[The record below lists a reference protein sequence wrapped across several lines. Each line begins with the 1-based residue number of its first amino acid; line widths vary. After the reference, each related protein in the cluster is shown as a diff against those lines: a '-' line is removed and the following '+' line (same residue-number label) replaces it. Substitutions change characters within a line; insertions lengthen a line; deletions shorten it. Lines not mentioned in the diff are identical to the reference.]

1 MSVIPSSIL
10 SCVDAEIDSAF
21 FSNEQLQKGFRYEH
35 KRSCIALSNAL
46 YNQFDGYGLIAAIYD
61 RIEKNLMRRP
71 NREPSSEN
79 WKLCS
84 VNRLS
89 AKSENIKKNKNTSDE
104 VTLERAIVERWP
116 TEWTYQMPVASGLF
130 GSTSDKR
137 RSVDLVYIKEKDNRN
152 FDFVE
157 LKIESDSPLYAAME
171 ILGYGLVYYA
181 SRQDTAKNLKYD
193 SKDLAVLEAS
203 KISLCVL
210 APDDFYKYKNLYYNL
225 EWLQDAI
232 NKGLQK
238 LDKGNLK
245 MEFRFEK
252 FLFPWNHNMSAID
265 LPEHLVR
272 ESVY

>member
-1 MSVIPSSIL
+1 MSVVPSSIL

-35 KRSCIALSNAL
+35 KRSCIALSNAPH
-46 YNQFDGYGLIAAIYD
+46 NQFDGYGLIAAIYD

-84 VNRLS
+84 TNRLS

-104 VTLERAIVERWP
+104 VTLERAIIEKWP

-137 RSVDLVYIKEKDNRN
+137 RSVDLVYIKGKDNRS

-157 LKIESDSPLYAAME
+157 LKIASDSPLYAAME

-193 SKDLAVLEAS
+193 SKDLAVLEAR

-210 APDDFYKYKNLYYNL
+210 APEAFYGTYNL
-225 EWLQDAI
+225 KWLQKAI
-232 NKGLQK
+232 NDGLER
-238 LDKGNLK
+238 LVDIDSLK
-245 MEFRFEK
+245 MDFRFEK
-252 FLFPWNHNMSAID
+252 FEFQWKHNMSGSD
-265 LPEHLVR
+265 LPKQLDR
-272 ESVY
+272 KPVY